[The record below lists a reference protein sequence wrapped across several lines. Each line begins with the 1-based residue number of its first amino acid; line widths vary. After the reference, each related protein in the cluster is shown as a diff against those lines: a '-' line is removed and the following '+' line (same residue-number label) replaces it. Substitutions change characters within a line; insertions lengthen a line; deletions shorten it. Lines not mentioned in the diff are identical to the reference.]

1 MQADFE
7 GDIQEIVNR
16 EFERCFDQDDG
27 QVDILKD
34 LSDRVEMYQ
43 DQISNIFNKIDD
55 MYEVQDIN
63 NDDKD
68 QMQKKINFLEKILD
82 EQQSQKYKNYLSGT
96 LFEESEKA
104 EKDLEIQENEYH
116 DEMPFP
122 QINRQKL
129 QKRPNTSEL
138 DVFS

>member
-116 DEMPFP
+116 DELPFP
-122 QINRQKL
+122 
-129 QKRPNTSEL
+129 
-138 DVFS
+138 